1 MGEHATEPIL
11 PVTEKV
17 VSLRYADLL
26 NKDVDLSVDL
36 DKGLGPE
43 GMGIISVVDIP
54 GYGELRKKLLPLA
67 EKLAHLPEESLK
79 KLVDPVS
86 RYNFGWSQ
94 GAEKFDGQA
103 DFMKGSFYA
112 NICSDTRSAD
122 TENMR
127 YPSQCRNNIWPRED
141 LPELEPAFKEMGSL
155 IKEVG
160 YLLAYHCDK
169 YQRSKQSGKVGVLE
183 SMLRRSK
190 GHKGRLL
197 HYYPVEFGN
206 EQINGEAPVWCG
218 WHTDFGSLT
227 GLTAAMYTKDGVEV
241 PCPDSEAGLY
251 IETNPGRVIKAV
263 FDEDSLAYQ
272 IGETTELLSG
282 GLFHATPHCVQ
293 TPKRNH
299 IGVARNT
306 LAVFMQ
312 PGWAEVLDIPE
323 EMKVKINPSM
333 NHDGLTFGEYSE
345 VTIQNY
351 LVHSVQIY
359 ANAIEM
365 NNNNHKNSDGSTLD
379 E

>member
-1 MGEHATEPIL
+1 MEQIL
-11 PVTEKV
+11 PDTENV

-26 NKDVDLSVDL
+26 NKDADLSVDL
-36 DKGLGPE
+36 ENGLGPE

-54 GYGELRKKLLPLA
+54 GYGELRKKLLPLV

-86 RYNFGWSQ
+86 GYNFGWSH
-94 GAEKFDGQA
+94 GAEKFNSQP

-112 NICSDTRSAD
+112 NICSDIPNAAD

-127 YPSQCRNNIWPRED
+127 YPSQCRSNIWPSED
-141 LPELEPAFKEMGSL
+141 LPELERAFKEMGSL

-169 YQRSKQSGKVGVLE
+169 FQTSKQAGKVGVLE
-183 SMLRRSK
+183 SMLRRSQ

-197 HYYPVEFGN
+197 HYYPVECGH
-206 EQINGEAPVWCG
+206 EQNNAEAPVWCG

-241 PCPDSEAGLY
+241 PCPDPEAGLY
-251 IETNPGRVIKAV
+251 IKTNPGRVVKAV

-272 IGETTELLSG
+272 IGETTEWVSG
-282 GLFHATPHCVQ
+282 GLFHATPHSVQ

-299 IGVARNT
+299 KGVARNT

-312 PGWAEVLDIPE
+312 PSWGEVLDIPG
-323 EMKVKINPSM
+323 EMKTKINPSLR
-333 NHDGLTFGEYSE
+333 HDGLTFGEYSE

-351 LVHSVQIY
+351 LVYGVQPN
-359 ANAIEM
+359 ANAIQIND
-365 NNNNHKNSDGSTLD
+365 NNDGGST
-379 E
+379 